1 MRAFYATHKHIRLFV
16 LGVPDGWLAAPYD
29 LEKRQW
35 INKGDLMYGTLKEA
49 KAGIQEKATALL
61 GKKLPDLVWH

>member
-1 MRAFYATHKHIRLFV
+1 MRASYATHEHIRLFV

-35 INKGDLMYGTLKEA
+35 INKGDLMYGTLK
-49 KAGIQEKATALL
+49 
-61 GKKLPDLVWH
+61 KLQRC